1 MLISGWPSRSM
12 RTLLYMVVVAASS
25 LTAGQVAGAK
35 ATNAAL
41 TFYLLSEERIT
52 GGRFIDTA
60 AIPRAGYIGSV
71 ADLVVANLLDVY
83 PQESA
88 SVSIMTDTNG
98 NRTIVTNAARPAL
111 TIEFP
116 PEEAKRFASLTER
129 AVRKRLLVMLG
140 TKPLT
145 APVIMAPIET
155 GKVMIE
161 FGSEFGGQAQVD
173 KVERDL
179 RKLIKQRQG

>member
-1 MLISGWPSRSM
+1 MEGL
-12 RTLLYMVVVAASS
+12 
-25 LTAGQVAGAK
+25 GAE

-41 TFYLLSEERIT
+41 TFYVISEQKIT

-60 AIPRAGYIGSV
+60 AIPRAGYIGPV
-71 ADLVVANLLDVY
+71 ADLVVTNLLNVY
-83 PQESA
+83 SQESA
-88 SVSIMTDTNG
+88 SLPIMTDTNG

-111 TIEFP
+111 TIALAP
-116 PEEAKRFASLTER
+116 GEAKQFADLTNR

-145 APVIMAPIET
+145 APVIMTPIET
-155 GKVMIE
+155 GTVMIE
-161 FGSEFGGQAQVD
+161 FGSEFGGQAEVD

-179 RKLIKQRQG
+179 KKLIRPK